1 MSALKAVLW
10 SYPVD
15 MPIFIALLY
24 SPTPQF
30 YQPSRLVSSPR
41 PPHAPCPRDPLP
53 QRLPASPSSH
63 LRVCAIVTQQ
73 GGAGKSSVHWAL
85 QGETET
91 TTPIT
96 PRGPR
101 PPPPLPPPPAASGR
115 EAPRFYLRTGGRA
128 SGPGGLPRP
137 ECLCLAAA
145 AAAAAAA
152 RSRVLPPRPRQPRAR
167 WGRRSVPACE
177 RMVIRVFIASSS
189 GFVAIKKKQQDVVRF
204 LEANKIE
211 FEEVDITMSEEQRQ
225 WMYKNIPPEK
235 KPAQGNPLPPQIFNG
250 DRYCGDYD
258 SFFEAKESNTV
269 YSFLGLKSRLAS
281 KAEP

>member
-1 MSALKAVLW
+1 MLQIRGPKLRTLNQA
-10 SYPVD
+10 
-15 MPIFIALLY
+15 F
-24 SPTPQF
+24 
-30 YQPSRLVSSPR
+30 SPR
-41 PPHAPCPRDPLP
+41 F
-53 QRLPASPSSH
+53 
-63 LRVCAIVTQQ
+63 
-73 GGAGKSSVHWAL
+73 
-85 QGETET
+85 
-91 TTPIT
+91 
-96 PRGPR
+96 
-101 PPPPLPPPPAASGR
+101 LPPPPPARPLSSRPRATASPSLSLQPPACVRDCHAARRGWKELSPLGAPRRDRNYNSRHAPRPAPSSSPPPSSRGQRPAGSALLSADRREGVRSGR
-115 EAPRFYLRTGGRA
+115 SPPSRV
-128 SGPGGLPRP
+128 
-137 ECLCLAAA
+137 LCPAA

-189 GFVAIKKKQQDVVRF
+189 GFVAIKKQQQDVVRF